1 MIESLQMHEN
11 KKVYAN
17 SLKLIESFYFTDA
30 DDQTLLDLL
39 SEKVKA
45 AHYEE
50 QKLHF

>member
-11 KKVYAN
+11 KKVYTN

-30 DDQTLLDLL
+30 DDQTLLDYL
-39 SEKVKA
+39 SEEAKA

>member
-30 DDQTLLDLL
+30 DDQTLLDYL
-39 SEKVKA
+39 SEEVKS